1 MFKLFV
7 YKYKYLYQMYYNPK
21 AHIAMNKYYNGLSI
35 FIFTFLEI
43 EETELLI

>member
-1 MFKLFV
+1 
-7 YKYKYLYQMYYNPK
+7 MYYNPK